1 MIVPSH
7 LIKPKSK
14 QEGTYARNEKRN
26 EVKPSESGDELRE
39 KKASNKKRKEKVIE
53 EVGLVDIDSQS
64 DFPD

>member
-14 QEGTYARNEKRN
+14 QGGTYARNEKRN

-39 KKASNKKRKEKVIE
+39 KKTSNKKRKEKVIE